1 MHAIMNFT
9 TLLAAAVALLTIST
23 TGVAA
28 EKVKPPATVYLKKC
42 CPLGQKLDA
51 SQSCV
56 VGGTDKW
63 VPSVLLI
70 TRGKLYTPIGEAP
83 RFFRIVESAQPANC
97 SAPLELYTGALV
109 ISSNGS
115 LFVQELSRTFS
126 APDFCVDKDAAL
138 VCNPPAIIPPAM
150 DDKQQATIAGNAL
163 APLPPSEVGASS
175 GDIPSNML
183 HTAGGVG
190 FAMMS
195 ASGAAAAAA
204 AAATR
209 RPKLRKCCG
218 PRYVYDRN
226 QSNCVSLSA
235 DSPHLQR
242 VITNTTAADVI
253 YGFPR
258 CENTFYTMVEPF
270 RDEQFDGRSGAVR
283 MPSTGRTFTSAE
295 FCVEHTVDDRVYA
308 DVHVF
313 TCAENFG
320 QQEPEWATG
329 GDKEVSKAFIHM

>member
-1 MHAIMNFT
+1 MHTITFP
-9 TLLAAAVALLTIST
+9 TLLAVALLYFTTI
-23 TGVAA
+23 GARA

-70 TRGKLYTPIGEAP
+70 SRGKLYTPIGEAP
-83 RFFRIVESAQPANC
+83 RFFRIVEATRPTNC

-109 ISSNGS
+109 VSSNGS
-115 LFVQELSRTFS
+115 LFVQELSRTFG
-126 APDFCVDKDAAL
+126 AADFCVDKDAAL
-138 VCNPPAIIPPAM
+138 VCNPPA
-150 DDKQQATIAGNAL
+150 DEVLQA
-163 APLPPSEVGASS
+163 APLPPQDVAGVGANSS
-175 GDIPSNML
+175 SDDIPSNML
-183 HTAGGVG
+183 HTAGGG
-190 FAMMS
+190 LAMMAK
-195 ASGAAAAAA
+195 ASGAAVAAVA
-204 AAATR
+204 R

-226 QSNCVSLSA
+226 QSNCVSLAA

-242 VITNTTAADVI
+242 RITNTTTADVI

-258 CENTFYTMVEPF
+258 CEQTYYTMVEPF
-270 RDEQFDGRSGAVR
+270 RDEQFDAQSGAVR
-283 MPSTGRTFTSAE
+283 MPTTGRTFTSAE
-295 FCVEHTVDDRVYA
+295 YCVEHTVDDRVYG

-320 QQEPEWATG
+320 QQEPQWSTG
-329 GDKEVSKAFIHM
+329 GDKEVSCCATEFVVVCRSA